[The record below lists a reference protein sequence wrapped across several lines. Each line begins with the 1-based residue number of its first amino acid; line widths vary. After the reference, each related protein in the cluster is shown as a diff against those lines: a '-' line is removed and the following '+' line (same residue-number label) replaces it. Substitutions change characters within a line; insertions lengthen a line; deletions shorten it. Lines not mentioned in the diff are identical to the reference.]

1 MPQNRRAFSTVKL
14 SINGKARRDSGVSRM
29 VPSPPPSKTV
39 KPFPK
44 TNSSIGKVKSLTSIL
59 TSTIESRAV
68 PPPTQAFKSA
78 LRKTPRDTLP
88 GINAISTTASSGS
101 AESTTNMAAV
111 SSPSAVLSPRFPEL
125 GRITPSPSPNLP
137 HSRALPRLRTGIITS
152 FAAAAIVSRSTSM
165 APTSRPSRTTRKT
178 KLISADSSQSKFTAE
193 PAPPKFNSAISP

>member
-1 MPQNRRAFSTVKL
+1 MKFLAFLLLSLCAHATKPQSLFDGKTLDQWQGTPGFWSVEDGAITASIEDGKTL
-14 SINGKARRDSGVSRM
+14 SKN
-29 VPSPPPSKTV
+29 
-39 KPFPK
+39 
-44 TNSSIGKVKSLTSIL
+44 
-59 TSTIESRAV
+59 ESRAV